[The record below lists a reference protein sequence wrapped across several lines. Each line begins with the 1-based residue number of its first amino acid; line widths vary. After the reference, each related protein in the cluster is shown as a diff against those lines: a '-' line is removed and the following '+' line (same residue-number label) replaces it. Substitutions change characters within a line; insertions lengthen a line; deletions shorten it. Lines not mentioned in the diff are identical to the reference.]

1 MSQAASVGFAE
12 LGSAERAVI
21 RRRAVLS
28 CAIGNFFELFDF
40 TIYGYFAVAIT
51 RAFYPSGS
59 MYGTYA
65 AFGAAFLM
73 RPIGAIV
80 LGAYGDRMGRRAALV
95 VTIGLMAAATGFT
108 GLIPSYGSIG
118 VWAPVLLVVCR
129 LLQGF
134 STGGEWGGAAAFL
147 VEYSP
152 PGKRGLTGS
161 WQQFSTQI
169 GALTGSLSAALL
181 ASSLSQADF
190 YAWGWRIPF
199 VCGFVLGPVGY
210 YLRRRVA
217 ETPAFEQNVGTNRIE
232 QSPLGTA
239 VREYGTRMLQ
249 AFGLSIIGCM
259 GSYVFVIYLVAY
271 MITVVKLP
279 PGSALTCAVASGII
293 IVVLTPLTGALSD
306 TIGRRPLILA
316 CALLNLCFA
325 YPLFLLAIHGGTFH
339 SLLLALMANAVFQSM
354 YTGVIPSILA
364 EMFPTRVRYTA
375 LSVSYGFAVVLFGG
389 FAPLISTWL
398 VQVTGT
404 PFAPA
409 FYIMFGG
416 ALSAIAILS
425 MREYRNAPLD

>member
-1 MSQAASVGFAE
+1 MSEAVANGFAS
-12 LGSAERAVI
+12 LDAGQLAVV
-21 RRRAVLS
+21 RRRAILS

-95 VTIGLMAAATGFT
+95 VTIGLMAGATGAV
-108 GLIPSYGSIG
+108 GLIPTYQSIG
-118 VWAPVLLVVCR
+118 YWAPVLLVLCR

-147 VEYSP
+147 VEYAP

-169 GALTGSLSAALL
+169 GALTGSVSAALL
-181 ASSLSQADF
+181 AANLSEANF

-199 VCGFVLGPVGY
+199 LCGFLLGPVGY
-210 YLRRRVA
+210 YLRRKVA
-217 ETPAFEQNVGTNRIE
+217 ETPAFERAVETRAVE
-232 QSPLGTA
+232 RAPLRVA
-239 VREYGTRMLQ
+239 VHEYGTRMIQ
-249 AFGLSIIGCM
+249 AFGLSIIGCIANFI
-259 GSYVFVIYLVAY
+259 FVVYLVSYAINT
-271 MITVVKLP
+271 MHLP
-279 PGSALTCAVASGII
+279 SGAALSCAVASGCVV
-293 IVVLTPLTGALSD
+293 VVLTPLVGALTD
-306 TIGRRPLILA
+306 RVGRRPLILA
-316 CALLNLCFA
+316 CALLNLVFD
-325 YPLFLLAIHGGTFH
+325 YPLFLLAIRGGTFE
-339 SLLLALMANAVFQSM
+339 SLLMALVCNAVFQAL
-354 YTGVIPSILA
+354 YTGTIPSILA

-398 VQVTGT
+398 VEVTGN

-409 FYIMFGG
+409 FYVMTGG